1 MNMYTTEGKRK
12 SRMNESLHCNCDV
25 DDNHSHETDCLVGAI
40 HEVAYA
46 LRLLG
51 NADAATSMGAFE
63 AFGAVVQ
70 EGFLNLTS
78 VIENIGNDRE

>member
-1 MNMYTTEGKRK
+1 MSEA
-12 SRMNESLHCNCDV
+12 LHCDCV
-25 DDNHSHETDCLVGAI
+25 GIDDGTVSGHNLDCLVGSI
-40 HEVAYA
+40 HAVARA

-70 EGFLNLTS
+70 EGLLGITS
-78 VIENIGNDRE
+78 EIANIGNDRG